1 MKNVMKFTI
10 LLALLSF
17 TTGIYASMFE
27 QNFEDRLPIEKFK
40 TSNESS
46 VVIIRNKRGT
56 AVYETKV
63 SATNSK
69 ETVVRNINLPDGT
82 YAFEV
87 IEDSKVKITPF
98 IVTEGTIVIDEE
110 NTKTVFKPTI
120 RVKDDLL
127 LVNQLSLQEEP
138 LNVTIYY
145 SENGLNLNAF
155 GEIQTDKIKS
165 GTILQ
170 KAYKL
175 DKTKTGSYMVK
186 LISEGKVFTEVFN
199 F

>member
-1 MKNVMKFTI
+1 MKFTI